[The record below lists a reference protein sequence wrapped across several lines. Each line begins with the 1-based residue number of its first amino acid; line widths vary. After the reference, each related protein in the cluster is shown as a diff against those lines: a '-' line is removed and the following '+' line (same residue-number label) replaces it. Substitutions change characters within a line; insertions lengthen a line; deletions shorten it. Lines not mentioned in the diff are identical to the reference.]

1 MSQRETT
8 SRPLAGARELGL
20 IGLFFAWM
28 GAWFTTA
35 RAYYRAAI
43 AYEELYRLS
52 ESELR
57 QRGYR
62 RPIPA
67 VDRPTSRCRRR
78 CRARC

>member
-8 SRPLAGARELGL
+8 SRTLARTRELGP

-35 RAYYRAAI
+35 HAYYRAAI

-62 RPIPA
+62 RS
-67 VDRPTSRCRRR
+67 TL
-78 CRARC
+78 ARDITGFDVTHHADC

>member
-62 RPIPA
+62 RS
-67 VDRPTSRCRRR
+67 TL
-78 CRARC
+78 ARDITGFYVTHHADC

>member
-1 MSQRETT
+1 
-8 SRPLAGARELGL
+8 
-20 IGLFFAWM
+20 M

-35 RAYYRAAI
+35 HAYYRAAI

-62 RPIPA
+62 RS
-67 VDRPTSRCRRR
+67 TL
-78 CRARC
+78 ARDITGFDVTHHADC